1 MRGKLECLVGYI
13 YRIVNTSTGIYFA
26 ATVIELA
33 GSLHRDKLDNLC
45 DNDIE
50 FMSFNIIVDVEWC
63 PDVHVCTYPDAH
75 VCICISTVYIGH
87 TFGIKNQNRL
97 YTDYRLGCCHKKRK
111 HAALDD
117 VGRLPRR
124 WQVPMRALA

>member
-1 MRGKLECLVGYI
+1 M
-13 YRIVNTSTGIYFA
+13 
-26 ATVIELA
+26 A

-50 FMSFNIIVDVEWC
+50 FMSFSIIVDVEWC

-75 VCICISTVYIGH
+75 VFHMYRYCIGH
-87 TFGIKNQNRL
+87 TFEMKNQNRL
-97 YTDYRLGCCHKKRK
+97 YTDYRLGCCHKKHK

>member
-1 MRGKLECLVGYI
+1 MPGWLYI
-13 YRIVNTSTGIYFA
+13 GIVNTSTGIYFA

-75 VCICISTVYIGH
+75 VCICRSTVYIGH